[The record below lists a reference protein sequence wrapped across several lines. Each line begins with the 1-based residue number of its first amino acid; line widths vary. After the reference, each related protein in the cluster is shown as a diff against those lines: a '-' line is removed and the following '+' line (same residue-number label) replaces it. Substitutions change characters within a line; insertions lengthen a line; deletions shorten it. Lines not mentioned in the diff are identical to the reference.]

1 MGIRVGPKCLGGYFV
16 DQKRLGHVISRFPPN
31 RAGRE
36 SGGASRHAGPDDE
49 SKLDDF
55 SSAVLAAIP
64 RLRRYAIALLRDLSM
79 ADDLVQDCIER
90 ALKSRAS
97 LADTSH
103 ISGWLSSILH
113 NLYLDSLRQQR
124 RRGAHIEL
132 DDSLNLVELSVP
144 AADRGIAK
152 DLVEAMT
159 DLSYE
164 HRQVL
169 LLVGLEG
176 YSYRDVAAQ
185 LDIPIGTVM
194 SRLAR
199 ARAQLRSRLDGETPI
214 GDAVTV
220 GPWPG
225 TRAVK

>member
-1 MGIRVGPKCLGGYFV
+1 
-16 DQKRLGHVISRFPPN
+16 LGHVISRFPPD
-31 RAGRE
+31 RAGHK
-36 SGGASRHAGPDDE
+36 SGGAANRQAGPGDD
-49 SKLDDF
+49 SKFDDF
-55 SSAVLAAIP
+55 SSAVLGAIP
-64 RLRRYAIALLRDLSM
+64 RLRRYAIALLRDMSM

-90 ALKSRAS
+90 AWKNRAS
-97 LADTSH
+97 LTDTSH

-124 RRGAHIEL
+124 RRGTHIEL

-152 DLVEAMT
+152 DLVEAMS

-199 ARAQLRSRLDGETPI
+199 ARAQLRSRLDGETPT
-214 GDAVTV
+214 GDAVAV

-225 TRAVK
+225 TRVVK

>member
-1 MGIRVGPKCLGGYFV
+1 
-16 DQKRLGHVISRFPPN
+16 VISRFPTD
-31 RAGRE
+31 RAPRD
-36 SGGASRHAGPDDE
+36 SGGAERRHAGSGDD
-49 SKLDDF
+49 SKFDAF

-79 ADDLVQDCIER
+79 ADDLVQDCVER
-90 ALKSRAS
+90 ALKNRAS
-97 LADTSH
+97 LADTNH

-113 NLYLDSLRQQR
+113 NLYMDSLRQQR

-132 DDSLNLVELSVP
+132 DDSLGLVELSVP
-144 AADRGIAK
+144 AADRGTAK

-159 DLSYE
+159 DMSFE

-199 ARAQLRSRLDGETPI
+199 ARAQLRSRLDGETPV
-214 GDAVTV
+214 GEAVTD
-220 GPWPG
+220 GSWPDR
-225 TRAVK
+225 RAVK